1 MSRRKLRVGVLF
13 GGKSSEH
20 DVSLVSARSVMAAI
34 DKTRY
39 EVVPIGIERD
49 GHWLRGGDPM
59 AQLTAGEYASPLP
72 AAQLAQDATPP
83 RVDFAFLAGETA
95 VQLVNGASSP
105 MAPQVDIIFPVLHGP
120 MGEDGTVQGLLDLVN
135 IPYVGCGVLA
145 SALGMDKLV
154 CKAVFAAQRLPQVPY
169 VGLLRRRWE
178 AEPDAVLAELEAQ
191 LPYPMFV
198 KPANM
203 GSSVGISKAHN
214 RLELAA
220 GLHEAA
226 RYDRKLV
233 VEQGVDGREI
243 ELSVLG
249 NDDDVLVSLPGEV
262 VPGNEF
268 YDYAAKYLL
277 DNSQLLIPAPLTP
290 ALTQEAQALARA
302 AYLALDGAGLARVDL
317 LLDRGSERLFI
328 NEINT
333 MPGFT
338 SISMYPKLWEASGLA
353 YGALIERLLELALA
367 RHADRQ
373 RNVTTR

>member
-1 MSRRKLRVGVLF
+1 MSKHKLRIGVLF

-34 DKTRY
+34 DQSRFD
-39 EVVPIGIERD
+39 VVPIGIDRD
-49 GHWLRGGDPM
+49 GHWLLGGDPM
-59 AQLTAGEYASPLP
+59 LQLTAGEYASPLSP
-72 AAQLAQDATPP
+72 EQLTLSDAAQ

-95 VQLVNGASSP
+95 LELAAGAPSP
-105 MAPQVDIIFPVLHGP
+105 IAPQVDIIFPVLHGP

-145 SALGMDKLV
+145 SAVGMDKLM
-154 CKAVFAAQRLPQVPY
+154 CKAVLAAHHLPQAPY
-169 VGLLRRRWE
+169 VGLLRQRWE
-178 AEPDAVLAELEAQ
+178 REPEAVLAWLEAQ

-203 GSSVGISKAHN
+203 GSSVGISKVHD
-214 RLELAA
+214 RA
-220 GLHEAA
+220 GLAEGLTIAA

-233 VEQGVDGREI
+233 VEQGLDAREI

-249 NDDDVLVSLPGEV
+249 NDDPVVSMPGEV

-277 DNSQLLIPAPLTP
+277 DNSQLLIPAPMPP
-290 ALTQEAQALARA
+290 ALQQEAQDLARA

-317 LLDRGSERLFI
+317 LLERGTNRLFI
-328 NEINT
+328 NELNT

-338 SISMYPKLWEASGLA
+338 SISMYPKLWEASGLT
-353 YGALIERLLELALA
+353 YRELIERLLELALA

>member
-1 MSRRKLRVGVLF
+1 MNKRKLRIGVLF

-34 DKTRY
+34 DQSRY
-39 EVVPIGIERD
+39 DVVPIGVDRD
-49 GHWLRGGDPM
+49 GHWLLGGDPM
-59 AQLTAGEYASPLP
+59 LSLTAGEHASPLSP
-72 AAQLAQDATPP
+72 DQLALNDTAP
-83 RVDFAFLAGETA
+83 RVDFAFLAGEMA
-95 VQLVNGASSP
+95 LELAAGASSP
-105 MAPQVDIIFPVLHGP
+105 IAPQVDVIFPVLHGP

-145 SALGMDKLV
+145 SAVGMDKLV
-154 CKAVFAAQRLPQVPY
+154 CKALLTAHQLPQVPY
-169 VGLLRRRWE
+169 VGLLRQRWE
-178 AEPDAVLAELEAQ
+178 TEPDAVLAWLEAR

-198 KPANM
+198 KPANL
-203 GSSVGISKAHN
+203 GSSVGISKVHDRAA
-214 RLELAA
+214 LAA
-220 GLHEAA
+220 GLTEAA

-233 VEQGVDGREI
+233 VEQGLDAREI

-249 NDDDVLVSLPGEV
+249 NDDPMVSVPGEV

-277 DNSQLLIPAPLTP
+277 DNSHLLIPAPMPP
-290 ALTQEAQALARA
+290 ALQQEAQNLARA

-317 LLDRGSERLFI
+317 LLERGSDRLFI

-338 SISMYPKLWEASGLA
+338 NISMYPKLWEASGLT
-353 YGALIERLLELALA
+353 YRELIERLLDLALA